1 MTTKSAPTIS
11 GRVTMRHIAKQAGVA
26 VTTVSSALHD
36 TGRVSPDVKQRIHD
50 IADQMGYRP
59 KLAARLLRA
68 SRTGRLAMIMVV
80 GQGRNPST
88 LSQSGSH
95 GPIIA
100 EFAFAC
106 SRMKIGFEIE
116 YLETGKNKVAPE
128 CFTSGQVDGALVCGK
143 LQDPDMAKWFSEN
156 DEKFPCAHMDKVGPY
171 NVWQDTGSGIYQ
183 AMQHL
188 AALGHRKVG
197 YLGVDSNYHVHQAGR
212 DAFDRAVRDFNLDD
226 ADGKWRQFITKED
239 AHVRS
244 KWIDNQLINA
254 RKLLKARNRP
264 TAVMAQGVPDA
275 RCMVHAAM
283 EMGLRI
289 PDDLSIVTYGMP
301 DDAEK
306 SPPRLHCVEPDFA
319 AMVPAAISMLRARLA
334 GETIAEK
341 SLRIQPQFTERCSV
355 APCPS

>member
-1 MTTKSAPTIS
+1 
-11 GRVTMRHIAKQAGVA
+11 MRHIAKQAGVA

-68 SRTGRLAMIMVV
+68 SRTGRLALIMIV

-116 YLETGKNKVAPE
+116 YLETGNNTIAPS

-143 LQDPDMAKWFSEN
+143 LQDPTMAKWFSDN
-156 DEKFPCAHMDKVGPY
+156 DKKFPCVYLDQSGEY
-171 NVWQDTGSGIYQ
+171 NTWQDTESGIYH
-183 AMQHL
+183 AMQHI
-188 AALGHRKVG
+188 AAMGHRKVG
-197 YLGVDSNYHVHQAGR
+197 FLGVDSNYHVHQAGI
-212 DAFDRAVRDFNLDD
+212 DAFDRAVKDFKLDD
-226 ADGKWRQFITKED
+226 ANGQWRLFIRKED

-244 KWIDNQLINA
+244 QWIDHQLINA
-254 RKLLKARNRP
+254 RKLLQSMDRP
-264 TAVMAQGVPDA
+264 TAVMTQGVPDA

-283 EMGLRI
+283 ELGLRI

-319 AMVPAAISMLRARLA
+319 AMVPAAINMLRARLA
-334 GETIAEK
+334 GETIVEK
-341 SLRIQPQFTERCSV
+341 SLKIMPQFTERCSV
-355 APCPS
+355 AVCTK